1 MTRLRLPRHHG
12 PPSPADAPP
21 GLGEVAVADDEAE
34 RPCAQREVVE
44 GGVVVEGGEEVGG
57 GHAGMSTRAGGSC

>member
-34 RPCAQREVVE
+34 RPGAVTVEDDLRVGEGEV
-44 GGVVVEGGEEVGG
+44 EVGG
-57 GHAGMSTRAGGSC
+57 HTPMSTRARRSC